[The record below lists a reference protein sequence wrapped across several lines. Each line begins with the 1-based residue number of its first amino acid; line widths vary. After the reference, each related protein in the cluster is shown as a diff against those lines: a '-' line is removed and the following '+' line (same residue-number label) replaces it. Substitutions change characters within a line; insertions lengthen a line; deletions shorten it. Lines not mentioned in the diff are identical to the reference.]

1 MEEKVY
7 FAVLLVSKD
16 GEHVR
21 IDYMLREKYSQAE
34 ERVEELK
41 KVPDG
46 DLYDFYIDTVVAPQP
61 KE

>member
-7 FAVLLVSKD
+7 FAVLQVSKD

-21 IDYMLREKYSQAE
+21 IDYMLREKYSEAE
-34 ERVEELK
+34 ERIEELK
-41 KVPDG
+41 KAQDS
-46 DLYDFYIDTVVAPQP
+46 DLYDFYIDAVAAPQP